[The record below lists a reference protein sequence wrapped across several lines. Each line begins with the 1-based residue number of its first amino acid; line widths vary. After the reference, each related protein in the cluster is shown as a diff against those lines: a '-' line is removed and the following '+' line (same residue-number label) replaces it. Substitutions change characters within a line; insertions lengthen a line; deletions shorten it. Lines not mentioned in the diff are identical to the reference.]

1 MLEPLLEV
9 CLNGYETSNCAV
21 QAYSAI
27 LQTYILDNFSFVL
40 YNSISK
46 QFPEQYKGGRM
57 DRIEVVNVLKDF
69 ISGSIQAEDLNK
81 VIADWLFELRR
92 EPDLTSDQEL
102 LSNLEL
108 YIHEAQE
115 GYRSWDELH
124 EFILS
129 VIPRN
134 LSGIYVR
141 TVPLPSSTTSSVD
154 TITQAS
160 PVRPYS
166 LRETVA

>member
-1 MLEPLLEV
+1 
-9 CLNGYETSNCAV
+9 
-21 QAYSAI
+21 
-27 LQTYILDNFSFVL
+27 
-40 YNSISK
+40 
-46 QFPEQYKGGRM
+46 M

-81 VIADWLFELRR
+81 VIDDWLFELRR

-124 EFILS
+124 DFTLS
-129 VIPRN
+129 VIQRN
-134 LSGIYVR
+134 LSEIYVR
-141 TVPLPSSTTSSVD
+141 TVTLPSSTTSSAG
-154 TITQAS
+154 TATQAIPVKDYRLPS
-160 PVRPYS
+160 PV
-166 LRETVA
+166 A

>member
-1 MLEPLLEV
+1 
-9 CLNGYETSNCAV
+9 
-21 QAYSAI
+21 
-27 LQTYILDNFSFVL
+27 
-40 YNSISK
+40 
-46 QFPEQYKGGRM
+46 M

-81 VIADWLFELRR
+81 VIDDWLFELRR

-124 EFILS
+124 DFTLS
-129 VIPRN
+129 VIQRN
-134 LSGIYVR
+134 LSEIYVR
-141 TVPLPSSTTSSVD
+141 TVTLPSSTTSSVGTATHAIPVKD
-154 TITQAS
+154 YHLPS
-160 PVRPYS
+160 PV
-166 LRETVA
+166 A

>member
-1 MLEPLLEV
+1 
-9 CLNGYETSNCAV
+9 
-21 QAYSAI
+21 
-27 LQTYILDNFSFVL
+27 
-40 YNSISK
+40 
-46 QFPEQYKGGRM
+46 M
-57 DRIEVVNVLKDF
+57 DRSEVINVLKDF

-81 VIADWLFELRR
+81 VIDDWLFELRR